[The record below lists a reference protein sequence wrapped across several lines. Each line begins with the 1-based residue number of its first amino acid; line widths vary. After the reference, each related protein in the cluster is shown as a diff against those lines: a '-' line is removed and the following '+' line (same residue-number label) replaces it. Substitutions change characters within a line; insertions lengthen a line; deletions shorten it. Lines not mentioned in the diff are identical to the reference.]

1 MGERDRSIAAAL
13 EGVGWGGVPGRDRSR
28 LARIAAEIE
37 RGFRVLRDVE
47 PAVSFFG
54 SARASRASAEYAAAR
69 EVARAVA
76 RMGFNIVTG
85 GGPGVME
92 AANRGCREGGGL
104 AVGLSIQLPKEQ
116 RTNRYVER
124 ECRFRYFFVRKLM
137 FVKYSC
143 AFLIFPG
150 GFGTL
155 DEAFEA
161 LTLVQ
166 THKIPHFPVLLFGG
180 RFWAGLHR
188 QLDTMER
195 RGAISGQEHAHVRVV
210 RTAAE
215 TLAILRGCHEGLCAT
230 LHKPP
235 LLPRG
240 PRAGARPGGSRR
252 GGVRDAAASR
262 PRGPRGANG

>member
-1 MGERDRSIAAAL
+1 MGDRDRAIGEAF
-13 EGVGWGGVPGRDRSR
+13 EGIGWGGIPGRDRSR
-28 LARIAAEIE
+28 VARITAELQ
-37 RGFRVLRDVE
+37 RGFRRLRDVE
-47 PAVSFFG
+47 PAVSCFG
-54 SARASRASAEYAAAR
+54 SARSSKSSAEYAAAR
-69 EVARAVA
+69 EISRAVA
-76 RMGFNIVTG
+76 RMGFNVLTG

-104 AVGLSIQLPKEQ
+104 SIGLSIRLPKEQ

-166 THKIPHFPVLLFGG
+166 THKIPHFPVLLFGD
-180 RFWAGLHR
+180 RFWTGLHR
-188 QLDTMER
+188 QLDRMER
-195 RGAISGQEHAHVRVV
+195 RGSISRADRAHVRAVGS
-210 RTAAE
+210 AAQAVE
-215 TLAILRGCHEGLCAT
+215 ILRGCHEGLCVT

-235 LLPRG
+235 LAPRG
-240 PRAGARPGGSRR
+240 PGPAERA
-252 GGVRDAAASR
+252 
-262 PRGPRGANG
+262 

>member
-1 MGERDRSIAAAL
+1 MSARPETSSEALASIGWDRIASD
-13 EGVGWGGVPGRDRSR
+13 DR
-28 LARIAAEIE
+28 ARIARIAEE
-37 RGFRVLRDVE
+37 FDAGFRRLRDVE

-54 SARASRASAEYAAAR
+54 SARSPEGSPEYALAR

-76 RMGFNIVTG
+76 RAGFSVITG

-92 AANRGCREGGGL
+92 AANRGCREEGGRS
-104 AVGLSIQLPKEQ
+104 VGLSIQLPDEQ
-116 RTNRYVER
+116 RSNRFVEI
-124 ECRFRYFFVRKLM
+124 ECSFRYFFVRKLM
-137 FVKYSC
+137 FVKHSC

-180 RFWAGLHR
+180 GFWDGLHL
-188 QLDTMER
+188 QLDRMEQQ
-195 RGAISGQEHAHVRVV
+195 GAITAGDRARVKRV
-210 RTAAE
+210 ASPEEAA
-215 TLAILRGCHEGLCAT
+215 AILRACHAGLCAS

-235 LLPRG
+235 LRAPRSA
-240 PRAGARPGGSRR
+240 P
-252 GGVRDAAASR
+252 
-262 PRGPRGANG
+262 

>member
-1 MGERDRSIAAAL
+1 MAEGERFITEAL
-13 EGVGWGGVPGRDRSR
+13 EGVGWGRVPGRDRSR
-28 LARIAAEIE
+28 LARITAELQ
-37 RGFRVLRDVE
+37 RGFRTLRDVE

-54 SARASRASAEYAAAR
+54 SARSSKSSAEYAAAR
-69 EVARAVA
+69 GVARAVA
-76 RMGFNIVTG
+76 RMGFNVLTG
-85 GGPGVME
+85 GGPGIME

-104 AVGLSIQLPKEQ
+104 SIGLSIRLPKEQ
-116 RTNRYVER
+116 GTNRYVER

-137 FVKYSC
+137 FVRYSC

-166 THKIPHFPVLLFGG
+166 THKIPHFPVLLFGD
-180 RFWAGLHR
+180 RFWTGLHR

-195 RGAISGQEHAHVRVV
+195 RGSISGEDRAHVRVV
-210 RTAAE
+210 ESAAE
-215 TLAILRGCHEGLCAT
+215 AVEILRCCHEGLCAT

-235 LLPRG
+235 LAPRG
-240 PRAGARPGGSRR
+240 PGPAERA
-252 GGVRDAAASR
+252 
-262 PRGPRGANG
+262 